1 MSQLLTL
8 SFTPEGVVNAYRQGI
23 FPMANSDTGEIDWY
37 FPDPRAVIPLDGLRI
52 SKRLARTIRSDVF
65 EVRYDTDFEGVMRAC
80 ADRPDGTWISDD
92 FVRLYS
98 ALHRR
103 NFAHSVETW
112 RDGNLVGG
120 LYGVSVGGA
129 FMGESMFHR
138 ETDASKLA
146 LVGLVERLRER
157 GYSLLDTQFITPHL
171 ASLGAVEIP
180 AGEYIDYLKVA
191 VRRNCWFNG

>member
-1 MSQLLTL
+1 MSRLLTL
-8 SFTPEGVVNAYRQGI
+8 SFTPEGVLNAYRQGI
-23 FPMANSDTGEIDWY
+23 FPMANSDRGQIDWY

-52 SKRLARTIRSDVF
+52 SKRLARTIRCGIF

-80 ADRPDGTWISDD
+80 ADRPNGTWISDD

-112 RDGNLVGG
+112 REDKLVGG
-120 LYGVSVGGA
+120 LYGVSIGGA

-138 ETDASKLA
+138 ETDASKVA

-157 GYSLLDTQFITPHL
+157 GYSLLDTQFMTAHL
-171 ASLGAVEIP
+171 ASLGAVEIG
-180 AGEYIDYLKVA
+180 AAEYMEMLRSA
-191 VRRNCWFNG
+191 VRKNCWFGE

>member
-8 SFTPEGVVNAYRQGI
+8 SFTPEGVLNAYRQGI
-23 FPMANSDTGEIDWY
+23 FPMADSDTGQIDWY

-52 SKRLARTIRSDVF
+52 SKRLARTIRSGLF
-65 EVRYDTDFEGVMRAC
+65 EVRFDTDFEGVMRAC
-80 ADRPDGTWISDD
+80 ADRPDGTWISND

-112 RDGNLVGG
+112 REGKLVGG
-120 LYGVSVGGA
+120 LYGVSIGGA

-138 ETDASKLA
+138 ETDASKIA

-157 GYSLLDTQFITPHL
+157 GYSLLDTQFMTPHL
-171 ASLGAVEIP
+171 ASLGAVEIQ
-180 AGEYIDYLKVA
+180 AEDYMETLAVA
-191 VRRNCWFNG
+191 VRKSCWFGE